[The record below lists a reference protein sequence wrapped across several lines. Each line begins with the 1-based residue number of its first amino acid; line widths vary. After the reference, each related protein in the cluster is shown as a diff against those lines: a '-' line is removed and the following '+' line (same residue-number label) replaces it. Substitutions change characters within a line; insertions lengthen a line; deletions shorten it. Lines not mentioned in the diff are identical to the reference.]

1 MPSGSGTTAGYPF
14 HALLF
19 THSVP
24 NLFDLAAGLVMLAFG
39 VWLVPRT
46 IGPRSGLAKR
56 NTELVRRVRRLT
68 ATRVDAVGTA
78 AAELR
83 RVERDLHDGAQA
95 RLIALGISLR
105 ATEGLIKTDPD
116 AALALVAAAR
126 ENSARALAD
135 LLRGLVAGINPPVL
149 AERGLGDAIRA
160 LTLDTPVATSA
171 DIDLPGR
178 LPAPVEAAAYFAVA
192 EAIANAA
199 KHAGAR
205 SVYIRAAHSAGVLRI
220 EVSDD
225 GTGGADPAQGTGLRG
240 VERRLGTFDGVLAV
254 SSPLGG
260 STIVAIEVP
269 CASSVAEDLFL
280 LREGLASMLKEHGF
294 DVAGAVGDGP
304 SLLQA
309 LVNQRPDVA
318 IVDVRLPP
326 VYTDEGLRAGAGS
339 PPSGTGAADPHPVS
353 THVERLYARE
363 LLADQAGG
371 VGYLLKDRVFTDEQ
385 FTDAL
390 RTVARG
396 GTVMDPEVV
405 SKLLA
410 RHSSQLPITRLTSR
424 EREVL
429 ALDRRR
435 PVQQRRRAAPGRVRE
450 GGQQALHVD
459 LRET

>member
-1 MPSGSGTTAGYPF
+1 MDGMSTLVQTLPPRLRATGWAALFPVVMLVCTLYWGARPWTLTVVAAAVVLTLLVPALAADLLAVALIGFACCAFALAERGGIMPSGSGTTAGYPL

-126 ENSARALAD
+126 ENSARALAE
-135 LLRGLVAGINPPVL
+135 LRGLVAGINPPVL

-160 LTLDTPVATSA
+160 LALDTPVATTA

-260 STIVAIEVP
+260 PTIVAIEVP
-269 CASSVAEDLFL
+269 CASS
-280 LREGLASMLKEHGF
+280 
-294 DVAGAVGDGP
+294 
-304 SLLQA
+304 
-309 LVNQRPDVA
+309 
-318 IVDVRLPP
+318 
-326 VYTDEGLRAGAGS
+326 
-339 PPSGTGAADPHPVS
+339 
-353 THVERLYARE
+353 
-363 LLADQAGG
+363 
-371 VGYLLKDRVFTDEQ
+371 
-385 FTDAL
+385 
-390 RTVARG
+390 
-396 GTVMDPEVV
+396 
-405 SKLLA
+405 
-410 RHSSQLPITRLTSR
+410 
-424 EREVL
+424 
-429 ALDRRR
+429 
-435 PVQQRRRAAPGRVRE
+435 
-450 GGQQALHVD
+450 
-459 LRET
+459 